1 MDLGKE
7 IRNLIHDRAVNI
19 DDKVSGIL
27 VQVPF
32 FNSMDTIV
40 NDVITLFEFDALG
53 CTIRDVMVNFYLPLH
68 ATATF
73 TITWQKTRA
82 NDLITFTTELINTW
96 TGAAYNT
103 IATPAANGVYRY
115 HLGEIAQGL
124 QGRFRIAQSNHAG
137 AVTVDAFAVVLMVL

>member
-7 IRNLIHDRAVNI
+7 IRNLIHTRTADV

-27 VQVPF
+27 DQVPF
-32 FNSMDTIV
+32 FVSMATIQ

-53 CTIRDVMVNFYLPLH
+53 GTIREVTINFYLPLH

-73 TITWQKTRA
+73 TPTWEKTRP
-82 NDLITFTTELINTW
+82 NDLITFTTELIPAV
-96 TGAAYNT
+96 AA
-103 IATPAANGVYRY
+103 IVTPAANAVYRY
-115 HLGEIAQGL
+115 HCGEIAQGL

-137 AVTVDAFAVVLMVL
+137 VVTVDGFSVVKMVI